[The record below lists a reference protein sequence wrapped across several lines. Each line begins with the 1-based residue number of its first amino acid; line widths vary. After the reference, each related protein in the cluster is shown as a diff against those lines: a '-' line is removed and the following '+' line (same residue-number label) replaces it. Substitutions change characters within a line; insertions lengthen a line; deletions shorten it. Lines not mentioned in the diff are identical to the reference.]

1 MRVFLR
7 VRERLFP
14 KSSSFEGG
22 SLSMSIAQSDREPS
36 KSCISMVVLATFSVF
51 FVIVFVCHCDLW
63 AREFGSWTI
72 TS

>member
-1 MRVFLR
+1 
-7 VRERLFP
+7 
-14 KSSSFEGG
+14 
-22 SLSMSIAQSDREPS
+22 MSIAQSDREPS

-63 AREFGSWTI
+63 AKEFGSWTI